1 MTQSKDKNT
10 QKIYEH
16 FYVARQPIFDRS
28 GGQFGFELLFRSD
41 LDMDRAVITDQDFA
55 TICVATSGFIDSQ
68 DIIGHPLKVCIN
80 FTERLLLEG
89 APRALPAS
97 VTVIEI
103 LEHVS
108 PSPRILTEIN
118 TLKSEGYMIAID
130 DYVGDPSQK
139 ELLNLAD
146 IIKVDIRGRSQEEIK
161 ELFHS
166 IKDTSALKLAE
177 KVASPETHVVVRQL
191 GFDLFQGFF
200 FAKPA
205 NFGSRKLEASKLS
218 KLRILSKIN
227 NPDLDINT
235 LVSLIQADP
244 SITYRLLRFLN
255 SASFG
260 FSSKI
265 ESVRHAITL
274 LGIRK
279 LKHWLRMVV
288 LSDLAGADET
298 PEIYLMAV
306 NRGKFLEELTDKG
319 QISGPHPETMFLF
332 GMLSLI
338 DTMLDM
344 PFEQIIEDLPLS
356 DKIKAGY
363 TDKNSAF
370 HACLD
375 LVQAIEK
382 GRTEDVEMICEE
394 QNISPHRV
402 AECSVISTGWTNT
415 VAREAL

>member
-1 MTQSKDKNT
+1 MTNSKDNKY
-10 QKIYEH
+10 QKLYEQ

-41 LDMDRAVITDQDFA
+41 MDMDRAEITDQDFA

-68 DIIGHPLKVCIN
+68 DIIDHPLKVCIN

-103 LEHVS
+103 LEQVR
-108 PSPRILTEIN
+108 PTPRILTEVN
-118 TLKSEGYMIAID
+118 ALKSEGYMIAVD
-130 DYVGDPSQK
+130 DYVGDPVQQPF
-139 ELLNLAD
+139 LDLAD
-146 IIKVDIRGRSQEEIK
+146 IIKVDILGRSHQEIQ

-166 IKDTSALKLAE
+166 VKDTSALKLAE
-177 KVASPETHVVVRQL
+177 KVASPETHSVVRQL

-218 KLRILSKIN
+218 KLRILSKITD
-227 NPDLDINT
+227 PDLDVDNF
-235 LVSLIQADP
+235 VSMIQTDP

-265 ESVRHAITL
+265 ESVRHAISL
-274 LGIRK
+274 LGTRK

-319 QISGPHPETMFLF
+319 QIRGTHPETMFLF

-338 DTMLDM
+338 DTMLDL
-344 PFEQIIEDLPLS
+344 PFERIVEDLPLS
-356 DKIKAGY
+356 DEIKAGY
-363 TDKNSAF
+363 TDRNSTF
-370 HACLD
+370 HAYLD
-375 LVQAIEK
+375 LVRAIEK
-382 GRTEDVEMICEE
+382 GRTDEVEMICEE
-394 QNISPHRV
+394 QDISAHRA

-415 VAREAL
+415 VARDVL